1 MPRDYKHTDRQ
12 SKASERHPGSV
23 AGRQGKW
30 LVLGK
35 AEARQCRSMGRQ
47 ESPASCLR
55 HCLSSSPVLLP
66 SVPPLS
72 FPGVRPVWA
81 LSLEANSLGI
91 WAFTLTLLFSGCP
104 VVSTQRRSPPAEMV
118 LQAPPVQIFWL
129 SPLSGEADS
138 GGRERGKG
146 ERTGQGV
153 RQYRPVGRRQEE
165 MLHKSC
171 KEEKSPCRVRVR
183 AHSLMGNHRI
193 IS

>member
-1 MPRDYKHTDRQ
+1 MLGGKGNGWFLAKQRPGNVGAWEGRSPLPLASGTARLALQ
-12 SKASERHPGSV
+12 SFFHQSRHFRSLGSV
-23 AGRQGKW
+23 LCGLCPWK
-30 LVLGK
+30 
-35 AEARQCRSMGRQ
+35 
-47 ESPASCLR
+47 
-55 HCLSSSPVLLP
+55 
-66 SVPPLS
+66 
-72 FPGVRPVWA
+72 
-81 LSLEANSLGI
+81 ANSLGI